1 MSAETVKKAGR
12 LLAAGLISLSVLA
25 TVAFGAVADRF
36 PDGETAAVETQ
47 TGAPLPEPQELFSP
61 DDNVLIGCENEAPT
75 ALDIY
80 DGIFSCEEPP
90 AILGELKIISTD
102 LSRNPSPGTV
112 YVKNNTDYGIT
123 PTDYLSADTLKIASS
138 ASPAE
143 DGAQPKVLIY
153 HTHGTEG
160 YAEEGKG
167 SYASNALP
175 RSRDISENVVAV
187 GAALAE
193 ALRKNGVPTIHCE
206 IMHDAVYGYNKSY
219 AGSRKTVGEYLK
231 KYPSIEY
238 VFDVHRDALLNS
250 KSVFKVLTYDEST
263 PAAQIMLVVGTDSAG
278 ATHPEWRKNLSF
290 AVDAQYLLTKRLEN
304 LMRPICIKKSSF
316 NQQLSPG
323 ALLIEIG
330 TCANTLAEAKTS
342 AEILGETLAA
352 LISSTD
358 RIAG

>member
-1 MSAETVKKAGR
+1 MSTAILKKTAKA
-12 LLAAGLISLSVLA
+12 LSAGLISLSVLM

-36 PDGETAAVETQ
+36 PEGDTAAGETQ
-47 TGAPLPEPQELFSP
+47 TGAPLPEPPENLFIP
-61 DDNVLIGCENEAPT
+61 DGNDFIGCENESPT
-75 ALDIY
+75 ALDVY

-90 AILGELKIISTD
+90 AVRGELKIISTD

-112 YVKNNTDYGIT
+112 YVKNNTAYGIT
-123 PTDYLSADTLKIASS
+123 PADYLSADTMTITPS
-138 ASPAE
+138 ASPAPE
-143 DGAQPKVLIY
+143 SAQPRVLIY

-175 RSRDISENVVAV
+175 RSRDITKNVVAV
-187 GAALAE
+187 GAVLADT
-193 ALRKNGVPTIHCE
+193 LIKSGVPTIHCE
-206 IMHDAVYGYNKSY
+206 VMHDAVYGYNNSY
-219 AGSRKTVGEYLK
+219 TGSRKTVAEYLK
-231 KYPSIEY
+231 KYPSIKY
-238 VFDVHRDALLNS
+238 VFDIHRDALLNS
-250 KSVFKVLTYDEST
+250 ENVYKVITYDEST

-278 ATHPEWRKNLSF
+278 ASHPGWRKNLSF

-304 LMRPICIKKSSF
+304 LVRPICIKKSSY

-323 ALLIEIG
+323 ALLIEVG

-352 LISSTD
+352 LINSD
-358 RIAG
+358 G

>member
-1 MSAETVKKAGR
+1 MSAEIVKKAAKA
-12 LLAAGLISLSVLA
+12 LSAGLISLSVLM
-25 TVAFGAVADRF
+25 TVVFGAVADRF
-36 PDGETAAVETQ
+36 PGGGTAAGETQ
-47 TGAPLPEPQELFSP
+47 TGAPLPEPPEELYFP
-61 DDNVLIGCENEAPT
+61 DKGDFIGCENESPT

-80 DGIFSCEEPP
+80 DGIFSYEEPP
-90 AILGELKIISTD
+90 AVRGELKIISTD

-112 YVKNNTDYGIT
+112 YVKNNTAYGIT
-123 PTDYLSADTLKIASS
+123 PADYLSADTIDITAS
-138 ASPAE
+138 ASPAPE
-143 DGAQPKVLIY
+143 NAPPKVLIY

-175 RSRDISENVVAV
+175 RSRDITNNVVAV
-187 GAALAE
+187 GAVLAE

-206 IMHDAVYGYNKSY
+206 VMHDAVYGYNNSY
-219 AGSRKTVGEYLK
+219 AGSRKTVAEYLK

-250 KSVFKVLTYDEST
+250 ENVYKVLTYDEST
-263 PAAQIMLVVGTDSAG
+263 PAAQIMFVVGTDSAG
-278 ATHPEWRKNLSF
+278 ASHPEWRENLSF

-316 NQQLSPG
+316 NQQLSHG

-342 AEILGETLAA
+342 AVILGENLAA
-352 LISSTD
+352 LINST
-358 RIAG
+358 R